1 MTATGTE
8 TQVVEVIV
16 IGLAGA
22 GKTTFIQTISHNTQW
37 SGEDLSGW
45 LMGQL
50 AVDDSLIVHFLE
62 PPARKQFDFLW
73 IRDLIA
79 DVDTSGFIVLMDSA
93 RENQFGEAVSILQ
106 TIRAYH
112 PETPVVVAATKPDS
126 ADAWS
131 AEDIRVALG
140 IPEDIPVLA
149 CKTTNV
155 EMVKET
161 VLQLLYRIFGV

>member
-1 MTATGTE
+1 
-8 TQVVEVIV
+8 VEVIV

-22 GKTTFIQTISHNTQW
+22 GKTTFIQTISHSTQW
-37 SGEDLSGW
+37 HGGESPGW

-50 AVDDSLIVHFLE
+50 AVEDGLTVHFLE
-62 PPARKQFDFLW
+62 PPTMKQFDYLW

-79 DVDTSGFIVLMDSA
+79 DADTSGFIVLMDSA

-126 ADAWS
+126 PDAWR

-140 IPEDIPVLA
+140 IPEDIPLLA
-149 CKTTNV
+149 CNATNV